1 MPRLFACFGYFVAA
15 DFHFCRYEFW
25 NIERIHER
33 VVEFRRFLRQDKRL
47 RCVAFGID
55 MNHERTGVESVDAA
69 RAEHQPSAV
78 GAPRMVALNVVA
90 VCRNEWLRLSGVE
103 VQYVQVG
110 IAMPYTEIAVRSECV
125 DQEMPVGRHSRER
138 NAQVLPVAVHQ
149 CVDLVPERAAR
160 GIERQR
166 AQAVVGIAEAVG

>member
-1 MPRLFACFGYFVAA
+1 
-15 DFHFCRYEFW
+15 
-25 NIERIHER
+25 
-33 VVEFRRFLRQDKRL
+33 
-47 RCVAFGID
+47 
-55 MNHERTGVESVDAA
+55 
-69 RAEHQPSAV
+69 
-78 GAPRMVALNVVA
+78 MVALNVVA

-110 IAMPYTEIAVRSECV
+110 IAMPDTEIAVRSECV